1 MSILGIYSPPK
12 MCARDDGAHAWH
24 FLEAPCDQ
32 ELHDF
37 VGTGIDPHHPRVA
50 VHARDR
56 ELLHIAVA
64 AEELQAAIDDLSLQI
79 GQPVLG
85 HGRGDGIERP
95 VEIALNAMV
104 VKHPRDRRLGLA
116 LRQGKLGILEFDDL
130 LAESLTLLDVVD
142 GESKRALDHG
152 LGMYHNDKAFARKIF
167 HQLREALAFLGA
179 KQALRRKLH
188 VLEEQFGGVGGIETE
203 LLELATATEAWSV
216 VGLHHHQ

>member
-1 MSILGIYSPPK
+1 MSILGVYSLEYVRY
-12 MCARDDGAHAWH
+12 CAAPQH

-56 ELLHIAVA
+56 ELLHIAVT
-64 AEELQAAIDDLSLQI
+64 AEELQTAIDDLSLQI

-95 VEIALNAMV
+95 VEIALDAVV
-104 VKHPRDRRLGLA
+104 VKHPRDRRVGLA
-116 LRQGKLGILEFDDL
+116 LGEGELGILEFDDL
-130 LAESLTLLDVVD
+130 LAEGLTLLDVVN
-142 GESKRALDHG
+142 GESKRTLDHG
-152 LGMYHNDKAFARKIF
+152 LSMDRDDKTLARKII
-167 HQLREALAFLGA
+167 HELREALALLGA
-179 KQALRRKLH
+179 KQTLRRKLH
-188 VLEEQFGGVGGIETE
+188 VLEEQFGGVGRIETE
-203 LLELATATEAWSV
+203 FLELAAATEAWSV